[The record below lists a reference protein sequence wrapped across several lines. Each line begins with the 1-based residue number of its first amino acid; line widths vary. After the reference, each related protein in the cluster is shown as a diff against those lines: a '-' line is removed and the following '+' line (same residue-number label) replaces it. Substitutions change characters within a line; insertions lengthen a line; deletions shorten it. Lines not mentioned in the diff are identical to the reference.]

1 MAIDAQANLLLDN
14 VFERR
19 VVESNTELNSGESGS
34 LVPLSSSY
42 NVRSLGLVSVPR
54 PSVESIMIE
63 SARLDKL
70 VGSKKEFVMRNVV

>member
-19 VVESNTELNSGESGS
+19 VVDGDGGESS
-34 LVPLSSSY
+34 SSSSSY

-63 SARLDKL
+63 TVMLDKL
-70 VGSKKEFVMRNVV
+70 IANKREFVMRNVV

>member
-19 VVESNTELNSGESGS
+19 VVDGNGGESS
-34 LVPLSSSY
+34 SSSY

-63 SARLDKL
+63 TVMLDKL
-70 VGSKKEFVMRNVV
+70 IANKREFVMRNVV